1 MTVGRAEESSKQR
14 FREDRRPPTARGL
27 LRLAVGALA
36 LTGCAA
42 PTVPS
47 YSNRTPVVLT
57 TAGGAGV
64 RDLRGMY
71 RTALCRRLPAAAPPC
86 DQLLLELAGEIS
98 SPPSAPQPGAA
109 QRYRVAFVPGLLAE
123 CLDGIARPF
132 VETMDHLTR
141 AGFEVYY
148 LSVRGR
154 GSSEQNAAQLAR
166 ELGALP
172 RDPRPLIVFAY
183 ARGLPDVLE
192 LVVRY
197 PEAASSIGAIVSVA
211 GAMNG
216 SLLAD
221 RLNTAFRAW
230 LASLPRAECRQADG
244 DEMLDL
250 RRQTRLAW
258 WQGHRADISKPVFAL
273 VTTPRPDR
281 LSPILMETYQEL
293 ARIEPRNDGQLIWY
307 DQIVPGGSLLGYVN
321 ADHWAVAMSMSRAL
335 PTLAFLFRD
344 DVPRTALV
352 EAAIETVDKAL
363 GARPAP

>member
-1 MTVGRAEESSKQR
+1 MAIVAPS
-14 FREDRRPPTARGL
+14 TARGL
-27 LRLAVGALA
+27 LRLAASALA

-42 PTVPS
+42 PTVPP
-47 YSNRTPVVLT
+47 YSNSTPVVLT
-57 TAGGAGV
+57 TAAAGGV
-64 RDLRGMY
+64 RDLRGLY
-71 RTALCRRLPAAAPPC
+71 RTALCRRLPAGEPSC

-109 QRYRVAFVPGLLAE
+109 QRYRLAFVPGLLAE
-123 CLDGIARPF
+123 CLDGIALPF
-132 VETMDHLTR
+132 VETMDHLGR
-141 AGFEVYY
+141 AGFEVYH
-148 LSVRGR
+148 LSVRERGR
-154 GSSEQNAAQLAR
+154 SEDSAAQLEGGFA
-166 ELGALP
+166 ALP

-197 PEAASSIGAIVSVA
+197 PAAASSIVAIVSVA

-216 SLLAD
+216 SLFAD
-221 RLNTAFRAW
+221 RLHTVFRAW
-230 LASLPRAECRQADG
+230 LTSLPTAGCRRADVDA
-244 DEMLDL
+244 MLDL

-258 WQGHRADISKPVFAL
+258 WQGHRADVSKPVFAL

-281 LSPILMETYQEL
+281 VSPMLMKAYEEL

-335 PTLAFLFRD
+335 PTFAFLFRD
-344 DVPRTALV
+344 DVPRTALI
-352 EAAIETVDKAL
+352 EAAIETVDGVL

>member
-1 MTVGRAEESSKQR
+1 M
-14 FREDRRPPTARGL
+14 
-27 LRLAVGALA
+27 LA

-42 PTVPS
+42 PTVPP
-47 YSNRTPVVLT
+47 YSNSAPVVLT
-57 TAGGAGV
+57 TAGAAGV
-64 RDLRGMY
+64 RDLRGVY
-71 RTALCRRLPAAAPPC
+71 RTALCRRLPAAEPPC

-109 QRYRVAFVPGLLAE
+109 QRYRVAFVPGPLAE

-132 VETMDHLTR
+132 VEAMDHLAR
-141 AGFEVYY
+141 AGFEVYH

-154 GSSEQNAAQLAR
+154 GSSEQNAAQLAG
-166 ELGALP
+166 ELAALP

-183 ARGLPDVLE
+183 AKGLPDVLE

-221 RLNTAFRAW
+221 RLHTAFRAW
-230 LASLPRAECRQADG
+230 RASLPSAECRQADG

-258 WQGHRADISKPVFAL
+258 WQSHRADISTPVFAL

-281 LSPILMETYQEL
+281 VSPILMEPYQEL

-344 DVPRTALV
+344 DVPRAALV
-352 EAAIETVDKAL
+352 EAAIETVDEIL
-363 GARPAP
+363 GAHPTP

>member
-1 MTVGRAEESSKQR
+1 MAIVA
-14 FREDRRPPTARGL
+14 PPTARGL
-27 LRLAVGALA
+27 LRLVASALA

-42 PTVPS
+42 PTVPP
-47 YSNRTPVVLT
+47 YSNSTPIVLT
-57 TAGGAGV
+57 TAAGAGV
-64 RDLRGMY
+64 RDLRGLY
-71 RTALCRRLPAAAPPC
+71 RTALCRRLPAGEPSC

-109 QRYRVAFVPGLLAE
+109 QRYRLAFVPGLLAE
-123 CLDGIARPF
+123 CLEASARPF
-132 VETMDHLTR
+132 EETMDHLAR
-141 AGFEVYY
+141 AGFEVYR
-148 LSVRGR
+148 LSLRGR
-154 GSSEQNAAQLAR
+154 GSSQDNAARLA
-166 ELGALP
+166 GGFTALP

-216 SLLAD
+216 SLFAD
-221 RLNTAFRAW
+221 RLQTSFRTW
-230 LASLPRAECRQADG
+230 RASLPSAECRQADG
-244 DEMLDL
+244 DEMSDL

-258 WQGHRADISKPVFAL
+258 WQSHRAGVSKPVFAL

-281 LSPILMETYQEL
+281 VSPMLMETYQEL
-293 ARIEPRNDGQLIWY
+293 ARIEPRNDGLLIWY

-335 PTLAFLFRD
+335 PTMASLFRD
-344 DVPRTALV
+344 DLPRTALV
-352 EAAIETVDKAL
+352 EAAIETVDEVL
-363 GARPAP
+363 GNRSAP

>member
-1 MTVGRAEESSKQR
+1 M
-14 FREDRRPPTARGL
+14 
-27 LRLAVGALA
+27 
-36 LTGCAA
+36 TGCVA
-42 PTVPS
+42 PTVPP
-47 YSNRTPVVLT
+47 YSNNTPVVLT
-57 TAGGAGV
+57 TADEAGV
-64 RDLRGMY
+64 RDLRGVY
-71 RTALCRRLPAAAPPC
+71 RTALCRRLPAADPPC
-86 DQLLLELAGEIS
+86 DQLLLELAGEIN

-109 QRYRVAFVPGLLAE
+109 QRYRVVFVDGLLAD
-123 CLDGIARPF
+123 CLDGIGRPF
-132 VETMDHLTR
+132 AETMEDLSH
-141 AGFEVYY
+141 AGFAVYH
-148 LSVRGR
+148 LSVRER

-166 ELGALP
+166 ELAALP

-197 PEAASSIGAIVSVA
+197 PEAAAAIGAIVSVA

-221 RLNTAFRAW
+221 RLDSVFRAW
-230 LASLPRAECRQADG
+230 LSSLPIAECRREYR

-250 RRQTRLAW
+250 RRQARLAW
-258 WQGHRADISKPVFAL
+258 WQRHRADISTPVFAL

-281 LSPILMETYQEL
+281 LSPILMETYQAL

-321 ADHWAVAMSMSRAL
+321 ADHWAVSMSMSRAL

-344 DVPRTALV
+344 DVPRTALI
-352 EAAIETVDKAL
+352 EAAIETVDATL